1 MEYTTKGQ
9 YMPGYTGHQSLR
21 EHEEM
26 LNKLQLSK
34 HIPGY
39 AGYIPNVKSENKFS
53 ESYGKVTAQS
63 INQTIPKGMDVPPYM
78 RFTSTMRENFV
89 NQRNVKIMSTAEL
102 LGVSPRKDVYKK
114 PIPIETVNKFWGI
127 DNRKYANDDT
137 VNVQAL
143 NQAEKNF
150 WSFVDSNTL
159 DYIDNKPSD
168 IGTSVNAFWGVNKKV
183 QELHPGNIYFFN
195 LFLLI
200 LF

>member
-9 YMPGYTGHQSLR
+9 YMPGYTGHQSLK

-26 LNKLQLSK
+26 LNKLQLSR

-63 INQTIPKGMDVPPYM
+63 INQTIPKGMDIPPYM
-78 RFTSTMRENFV
+78 RYTSTMRENFV

-102 LGVSPRKDVYKK
+102 LGVSARKDVYKK

-127 DNRKYANDDT
+127 DTRKYSTDDT

-143 NQAEKNF
+143 DNATKNF

-183 QELHPGNIYFFN
+183 QECYPGNIYFFN
-195 LFLLI
+195 FFYFLF
-200 LF
+200 